1 MKLLAILLA
10 TSLLVDAAK
19 PIERRIP
26 PKGIPFPIKT
36 HGELNIR
43 LAALERSFEV
53 IKGHPNAADVEILIR
68 AVRLA
73 LQHGELYKESQLPL
87 FGRTLDLV
95 DRQIGQ
101 IKKIKQ
107 LKRAHGLQVRGYY
120 SSIDGSAQPYGLE
133 IPVGID
139 LTQGATKK
147 VPLYV
152 WLHGRGDKTTDLHFI
167 QQRLTKPGQ
176 FRINDGIVL
185 HPFGRHCMGFKSAGE
200 IDVLDAISHVA
211 RNYPVDLDR
220 VALMGFSMGG
230 AGAWHIGAHYT
241 DRFAI
246 VHAGAGFAE
255 TAKYNRLKPE
265 NFPPEIE
272 QQLWNNYDVPSYAR
286 NLMNVPLVAYS
297 GEIDKQKQAAD
308 LMAETLAQHNHK
320 LDHII
325 GTGMAHKYDD
335 ASRNK
340 VLERV
345 RDALSKGRNRFPR
358 KIHLQT
364 RTLRYNSYH
373 WLEVSGLKNHWK
385 DSRADAE
392 FNPPDVIT
400 ISSKNIHSLK
410 IRPPSADFKSGFN
423 VGFQLQ
429 IDGQKLQLPAPS
441 HSIELLHTTKGWTIQ
456 KPPAN
461 QLRKKSGLQ
470 GPIDDA
476 FLESFIIVKPSGSPT
491 DSPAIKEWID
501 FELKHFIG
509 RWRALYRAEP
519 RVLMDMDIT
528 QDHINKHH
536 LVIWGTPNSNIIL
549 GKVSKKLPVK
559 WSSNNSMIA
568 NGKPYDSAHH
578 IPLLIHP
585 NPLNPAKYLVLNSG
599 PTHRE
604 AHDRTNSL
612 QNPKLGD
619 WAIIDIRTPPDA
631 ETPGRVAD
639 NGFFTET
646 WKFPKK

>member
-1 MKLLAILLA
+1 MKFIAILLA
-10 TSLLVDAAK
+10 TSLLVDAASN
-19 PIERRIP
+19 IQRRIP
-26 PKGIPFPIKT
+26 PKGIPFPNKT
-36 HGELNIR
+36 HEELNLR
-43 LAALERSFEV
+43 LTALERSFEV
-53 IKGHPNAADVEILIR
+53 INGHPNAADVETLIR

-73 LQHGELYKESQLPL
+73 LLHGEIYKESQLPL
-87 FGRTLDLV
+87 FGRTIDLADQRLD
-95 DRQIGQ
+95 Q
-101 IKKIKQ
+101 IKKTKQ
-107 LKRAHGLQVRGYY
+107 LKRTHGLQVRGYY

-139 LTQGATKK
+139 LTQGATRK

-200 IDVLDAISHVA
+200 IDVVDAISHVA
-211 RNYPVDLDR
+211 RNYPVDLER

-241 DRFAI
+241 DHFAI

-325 GTGMAHKYDD
+325 GTGMGHKYDE

-340 VLERV
+340 VLQRIQ
-345 RDALSKGRNRFPR
+345 DALSKGRNRFPR

-364 RTLRYNSYH
+364 RTLRYNRYH
-373 WLEVSGLKNHWK
+373 WLEISGLKNHWQ
-385 DSRADAE
+385 DSRADAK
-392 FNPPDVIT
+392 FNPPDLIT
-400 ISSKNIHSLK
+400 VSSKNIHSLK
-410 IRPPSADFKSGFN
+410 IRPPAADFKSGFN

-429 IDGQKLQLPAPS
+429 IDGQKLQLSTPS
-441 HSIELLHTTKGWTIQ
+441 DSIELLHTTRGWTIQ

-461 QLRKKSGLQ
+461 QLRKKPGLQ

-476 FLESFIIVKPSGSPT
+476 FLESFIIVKPSGSPS
-491 DSPAIKEWID
+491 DSPAIKEWLE
-501 FELKHFIG
+501 FELKHFID
-509 RWRALYRAEP
+509 RWRALYRGEP
-519 RVLMDMDIT
+519 RILMDTEIT
-528 QDHINKHH
+528 KDHIDKHH

-549 GKVSKKLPVK
+549 GRVSNKLPFK
-559 WSSNNSMIA
+559 WGSNSSIMA
-568 NGKPYDSAHH
+568 KGKTYDSAHH

-631 ETPGRVAD
+631 EAPGRVAD

-646 WKFPKK
+646 WKFSKI